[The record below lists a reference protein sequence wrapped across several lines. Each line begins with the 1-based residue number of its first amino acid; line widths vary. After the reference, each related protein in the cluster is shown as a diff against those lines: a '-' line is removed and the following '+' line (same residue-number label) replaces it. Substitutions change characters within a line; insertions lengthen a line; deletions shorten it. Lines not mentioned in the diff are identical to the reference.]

1 MIAIDTTVLIDEFRA
16 KGNPT
21 APVNQALIKL
31 GGEPMLVPAVVAGEF
46 LDGAWM
52 VSRER
57 AEQAMRLLRTRR
69 VCGIDLET
77 ATIYGRLVARLRG
90 RGSSRGGRKT
100 IFGSRLWPFRQARP
114 LYRETPMIFPGSRAW
129 RCGVTEGEKSMIGCA
144 IVPS

>member
-77 ATIYGRLVARLRG
+77 ATIYGRLVARLRRERKLAG
-90 RGSSRGGRKT
+90 RSQNDLWIAATAISAGATLVSRNPDDFSGIEGLEVWGYGG
-100 IFGSRLWPFRQARP
+100 
-114 LYRETPMIFPGSRAW
+114 
-129 RCGVTEGEKSMIGCA
+129 
-144 IVPS
+144 

>member
-16 KGNPT
+16 KGNPA

-77 ATIYGRLVARLRG
+77 ASIYGRLVARLRG
-90 RGSSRGGRKT
+90 ERKLGGRSQNDLWIAAT
-100 IFGSRLWPFRQARP
+100 AISTGATLLSRNPDDFSGIESLVVWGYGA
-114 LYRETPMIFPGSRAW
+114 
-129 RCGVTEGEKSMIGCA
+129 
-144 IVPS
+144 

>member
-16 KGNPT
+16 KGNPA

-52 VSRER
+52 VSKER

-77 ATIYGRLVARLRG
+77 ATIYGRLVARLRRERKLAG
-90 RGSSRGGRKT
+90 RSQNDLWIAATAISAGATLVSRNPDDFSGIEGLEVWGYGG
-100 IFGSRLWPFRQARP
+100 
-114 LYRETPMIFPGSRAW
+114 
-129 RCGVTEGEKSMIGCA
+129 
-144 IVPS
+144 

>member
-1 MIAIDTTVLIDEFRA
+1 MLFRSFRA
-16 KGNPT
+16 KGNPA

-69 VCGIDLET
+69 VCGVDLET
-77 ATIYGRLVARLRG
+77 ATIYGRLVARLRRERKLAG
-90 RGSSRGGRKT
+90 RSQNDLWIAATAISAGATLVSRNPDDFSGIEGLEVWGYGG
-100 IFGSRLWPFRQARP
+100 
-114 LYRETPMIFPGSRAW
+114 
-129 RCGVTEGEKSMIGCA
+129 
-144 IVPS
+144 

>member
-16 KGNPT
+16 KGNPA

-77 ATIYGRLVARLRG
+77 ATIYGRLVARLRRERKLAG
-90 RGSSRGGRKT
+90 RSQNDLWIAATAISAGATLVSRNPDDFSGIEGLEVWGYGG
-100 IFGSRLWPFRQARP
+100 
-114 LYRETPMIFPGSRAW
+114 
-129 RCGVTEGEKSMIGCA
+129 
-144 IVPS
+144 

>member
-16 KGNPT
+16 KGNLEST
-21 APVNQALIKL
+21 VNQSLIKL
-31 GGEPMLVPAVVAGEF
+31 GEEPMLVPAVVAGEF

-77 ATIYGRLVARLRG
+77 ASIYGRLVARLRG
-90 RGSSRGGRKT
+90 ERKLRGRSQNDLWIAATAISAGATLLSRNPDDFSGIEGLVVW
-100 IFGSRLWPFRQARP
+100 G
-114 LYRETPMIFPGSRAW
+114 Y
-129 RCGVTEGEKSMIGCA
+129 GV
-144 IVPS
+144 

>member
-16 KGNPT
+16 KGNPA
-21 APVNQALIKL
+21 APVNQTLIKL

-57 AEQAMRLLRTRR
+57 AEQALRLLRTRR

-77 ATIYGRLVARLRG
+77 ALIYGRLVARLRG
-90 RGSSRGGRKT
+90 EGKLAGRSQNDLWIAATAISAGATLVSRNPEDFSGIEGLEVWGYGS
-100 IFGSRLWPFRQARP
+100 
-114 LYRETPMIFPGSRAW
+114 
-129 RCGVTEGEKSMIGCA
+129 
-144 IVPS
+144 

>member
-21 APVNQALIKL
+21 APVNHALIKL
-31 GGEPMLVPAVVAGEF
+31 GEEPMLVPAVVAGEF

-77 ATIYGRLVARLRG
+77 ASIYGRLVARLRG
-90 RGSSRGGRKT
+90 ERKLRGRSQNDLWIAATAISAGATLLSRNPDDFSGIEGLEVW
-100 IFGSRLWPFRQARP
+100 G
-114 LYRETPMIFPGSRAW
+114 Y
-129 RCGVTEGEKSMIGCA
+129 GV
-144 IVPS
+144 

>member
-16 KGNPT
+16 KGNPA

-31 GGEPMLVPAVVAGEF
+31 GEEPMLVPAVVAGEF

-77 ATIYGRLVARLRG
+77 ASIYGRLVARLRG
-90 RGSSRGGRKT
+90 ERKLRGRSQNDLWIAATAISAGATLLSRNPDDFSGIEGLVVW
-100 IFGSRLWPFRQARP
+100 G
-114 LYRETPMIFPGSRAW
+114 Y
-129 RCGVTEGEKSMIGCA
+129 GV
-144 IVPS
+144 

>member
-16 KGNPT
+16 KGNPA

-77 ATIYGRLVARLRG
+77 ASIYGRLVARLRG
-90 RGSSRGGRKT
+90 ERKLGGRSQNDLWIAAT
-100 IFGSRLWPFRQARP
+100 AISTGATLLSRNPDDFSEIESLVVWGYGA
-114 LYRETPMIFPGSRAW
+114 
-129 RCGVTEGEKSMIGCA
+129 
-144 IVPS
+144 

>member
-16 KGNPT
+16 KGNPA
-21 APVNQALIKL
+21 APVNQALLKFAE
-31 GGEPMLVPAVVAGEF
+31 EPMLVPAVAAGEF

-77 ATIYGRLVARLRG
+77 ASIYGRLVARLR
-90 RGSSRGGRKT
+90 REMKLGGRSQNDLWIAAT
-100 IFGSRLWPFRQARP
+100 AISAGAILLSRN
-114 LYRETPMIFPGSRAW
+114 PGDFS
-129 RCGVTEGEKSMIGCA
+129 GIEGLEVWGYGG
-144 IVPS
+144 

>member
-16 KGNPT
+16 KGNLESH
-21 APVNQALIKL
+21 VNQALIKL
-31 GGEPMLVPAVVAGEF
+31 GEEPMLVPAVVAGEF

-77 ATIYGRLVARLRG
+77 ASIYGRLVARLRG
-90 RGSSRGGRKT
+90 ERKLRGRSQNDLWIAATAISAGATLLSRNPDDFSGIEGLVVW
-100 IFGSRLWPFRQARP
+100 G
-114 LYRETPMIFPGSRAW
+114 Y
-129 RCGVTEGEKSMIGCA
+129 GV
-144 IVPS
+144 